1 MVQLLQLFTARIAAV
16 DRAQIPLLGFG
27 FLFSNTFCC
36 AFGNRSRPAVSPVDR
51 LVIKKKKEGPVVAVI
66 HR

>member
-27 FLFSNTFCC
+27 FLFSSTFCC

-51 LVIKKKKEGPVVAVI
+51 LVIKKKEGPVVAVI